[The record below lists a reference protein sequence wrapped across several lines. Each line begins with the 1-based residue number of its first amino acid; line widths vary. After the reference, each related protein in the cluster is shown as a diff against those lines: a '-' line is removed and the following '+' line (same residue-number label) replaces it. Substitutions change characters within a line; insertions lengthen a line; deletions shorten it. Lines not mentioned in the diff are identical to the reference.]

1 MLFYLHAYIHVNT
14 YKIVYWGPR
23 ESKDQCIQSTYLSWC
38 ELDEN
43 KEVLRWE
50 RRMTYYLI
58 LHAVCR
64 VKRVYSRL
72 LCRQTASPAI
82 DIVSIQYI
90 MHDYKYST
98 EPTKLIPSSFIHT
111 NWLSRK
117 YQYNNAS
124 RLKPNHHQSIPSS
137 HLILHLRPNLY
148 SQPTHIYPKPSLS
161 STSNPK
167 SKLSCH
173 VRLSHPV
180 ALDLLLLLL
189 STNRILMHHR
199 LGKWTLLLM
208 TRIMM
213 NVHSS

>member
-1 MLFYLHAYIHVNT
+1 MK
-14 YKIVYWGPR
+14 KIKRYFVEKEGWHIIRSYM
-23 ESKDQCIQSTYLSWC
+23 QSVEWNVSI
-38 ELDEN
+38 LDC
-43 KEVLRWE
+43 W
-50 RRMTYYLI
+50 
-58 LHAVCR
+58 
-64 VKRVYSRL
+64 
-72 LCRQTASPAI
+72 CRQTASPAI

-90 MHDYKYST
+90 MKCYKVKGLNQQSWS
-98 EPTKLIPSSFIHT
+98 PLHSFIQIDCQGNINT
-111 NWLSRK
+111 TTRPVLN
-117 YQYNNAS
+117 
-124 RLKPNHHQSIPSS
+124 PTHHQSIPSS

-167 SKLSCH
+167 SKLLCH

-199 LGKWTLLLM
+199 FGKWTLLLM